1 MPRSRTARHAR
12 FFELIPGRAT
22 LVFFAA
28 VFFVFAPVSLLLS
41 AAITPAGPLGTS
53 LLLAFLSGASAV
65 SWAATFTISR
75 RFAVGIVVSTSAFIF
90 LSGPLAPLLGV
101 RPTPPSLVGLAVIAA
116 IALGYVLF
124 VVFISRRGREAM
136 RLMTEIA
143 LAQEIHASLVPALER
158 ADDRFE
164 VDASST
170 ASSEMGGDLVDMV
183 ERGATTDLV
192 LADVSG
198 HGVKAGVVMGMLK
211 AALRMA
217 ERDER
222 RPERLASDLNDVLG
236 AITSAEMYATMAL
249 LRLHHAERR
258 VECLLA
264 GHSPVLHCRRGAPA
278 PARLGEPGFPLGLI
292 GGSEYASSS
301 VALQPGDLFAVWTDG
316 LDETT
321 NEAGQELG
329 REAIE
334 RAIFERA
341 ERPLAEIRRAVFDLV
356 RAHGP
361 QGDDRSLLLV
371 RVGPAAAS
379 G

>member
-1 MPRSRTARHAR
+1 
-12 FFELIPGRAT
+12 
-22 LVFFAA
+22 V
-28 VFFVFAPVSLLLS
+28 
-41 AAITPAGPLGTS
+41 LG
-53 LLLAFLSGASAV
+53 L
-65 SWAATFTISR
+65 
-75 RFAVGIVVSTSAFIF
+75 
-90 LSGPLAPLLGV
+90 
-101 RPTPPSLVGLAVIAA
+101 RPTPPSLAGLAVIAA

-124 VVFISRRGREAM
+124 VVFISRRGREAV

-143 LAQEIHASLVPALER
+143 LAQDIHAALVPALER
-158 ADDRFE
+158 ADGRIE

-183 ERGATTDLV
+183 ERGTTTDLV

-198 HGVKAGVVMGMLK
+198 HGVKAGVVMGMVK

-217 ERDER
+217 QRDER
-222 RPERLASDLNDVLG
+222 GLELLAGDLNDVLE
-236 AITSAEMYATMAL
+236 ATTSAEMYTTMAL

-258 VECLLA
+258 IECLLA
-264 GHSPVLHCRRGAPA
+264 GHAPVLHCRRGSPA
-278 PARLGEPGFPLGLI
+278 PGRLGEAGFPIGLI
-292 GGSEYASSS
+292 AGSEYTSRSA
-301 VALQPGDLFAVWTDG
+301 AFEAGDLFAAWTDG

-334 RAIFERA
+334 RAVWERA

-361 QGDDRSLLLV
+361 QRDDRSLLLV
-371 RVGPAAAS
+371 RIGRHILPVP
-379 G
+379 